1 MTARID
7 EDRFT
12 AFDIVLKRRGR
23 GRWKRFVCAAGGE
36 AVMCGSERSRAGA
49 RYKAERALFLLLC
62 ASASR
67 LPQLPPSEAAAS
79 GSEGRTRAE
88 GSRRPRKR
96 LSSQAVFAPSAALA
110 RRLVRRGIR
119 AVSQEEDTMAKK
131 AHTSRG
137 RKLDRAKVAGGQK
150 HEVRYEA
157 KKTGR
162 SGASVKT
169 AVKKV
174 GTSRKKV
181 DRRLGR

>member
-1 MTARID
+1 MTFRAD
-7 EDRFT
+7 DDRF
-12 AFDIVLKRRGR
+12 AVFDIVLKRRGR
-23 GRWKRFVCAAGGE
+23 GRWRWCVRAAGGDT
-36 AVMCGSERSRAGA
+36 VMSGSEWSRAGA

-67 LPQLPPSEAAAS
+67 LPHLPPSEAAAS

-88 GSRRPRKR
+88 GSRRPGKR
-96 LSSQAVFAPSAALA
+96 LSNQAVFAPSAALA

-162 SGASVKT
+162 SGASVK
-169 AVKKV
+169 
-174 GTSRKKV
+174 RP
-181 DRRLGR
+181 